1 MKLLRVVSPYL
12 PIWILI
18 MAFGG
23 VGQYL
28 EVFAYQYIKPLI
40 EAFTSSPAKVF
51 PIILN
56 FAWRFGLGILLSS
69 LAVILAAR
77 LRVIMYKKVGS
88 RMLQASMKLVQKGA
102 DSGHLASA
110 IADSGW
116 DLMNIF
122 RADTDRGL
130 MFFIKIGVIA
140 SAIGSMDRFL
150 GWLGLGFAVVVIIW
164 FAAETVWYTRNDYRI
179 DEEFRDIKGHL
190 TDTLEGQED
199 IHLLERIS
207 SEETSASRKIHKIM
221 NAYST
226 LAITDYLI
234 ASFPQDL
241 LYVGFLLVVVL
252 RGLSLGV
259 STLATLTLYAS
270 MLKGTLETI
279 WGIFATLEEL
289 FSSGTKIS
297 RILSGRF

>member
-1 MKLLRVVSPYL
+1 MRLFRVLAPYL
-12 PIWILI
+12 PVWFLI
-18 MAFGG
+18 MAVGG
-23 VGQYL
+23 LGQYL
-28 EVFAYQYIKPLI
+28 EVFAYKVLKRLI
-40 EAFTSSPAKVF
+40 EVLSGSSADVV
-51 PIILN
+51 PIILG
-56 FAWRFGLGILLSS
+56 FGWRFALGIVLSS
-69 LAVILAAR
+69 IAVVATAWLRAR
-77 LRVIMYKKVGS
+77 MYKRVCS
-88 RMLQASMKLVQKGA
+88 ETLRASLELVKDGA

-116 DLMNIF
+116 DLMGIF

-130 MFFIKIGVIA
+130 MFFFRIGVIA
-140 SAIGSMDRFL
+140 TAIGSMDRLL
-150 GWLGLGFAVVVIIW
+150 GWLAVAFATIVIIW
-164 FAAETVWYTRNDYRI
+164 FAGETVWYTRNDYRI
-179 DEEFRDIKGHL
+179 DEKFRDLKGHL

-199 IHLLERIS
+199 IHLLESIP
-207 SEETSASRKIHKIM
+207 SEEALASRRIHKVM

-241 LYVGFLLVVVL
+241 LYVGFLLAVVL

-259 STLATLTLYAS
+259 PTLATLLVYAS

-289 FSSGTKIS
+289 FSSGRKLA
-297 RILSGRF
+297 RLLSGRV